1 MRGKGRL
8 SGRSLIARRIIPAC
22 AGKSFLDFSR
32 RQPIQ
37 DHPRVCG
44 EKDNVCLY
52 VAASWGSSPRVRGKG
67 PVLVQTPRGDRIIP
81 ACAGKSL
88 KSIDKT
94 LKDEDHPRVCGEKHL
109 IRADRPRSKG
119 SSPRVRG
126 KERHPLKRL
135 PHPRIIPACAGKRS
149 SAAPISI
156 SRWDHPRVC
165 GEKGASG
172 DDFVEEGGSSPRVR
186 GKADCQ
192 A

>member
-1 MRGKGRL
+1 M
-8 SGRSLIARRIIPAC
+8 
-22 AGKSFLDFSR
+22 
-32 RQPIQ
+32 
-37 DHPRVCG
+37 CG
-44 EKDNVCLY
+44 EKFSVTFPSGS
-52 VAASWGSSPRVRGKG
+52 VVGSSPRVRGK
-67 PVLVQTPRGDRIIP
+67 VSHKPRKRPLKRIIP